1 MLRPLFVIG
10 LMSGTSADGID
21 AALCEISG
29 VPPSLSTRMVAG
41 RTIAYSHDFQQ
52 HIHQQGSIST
62 SRIDAL
68 VRLHFELGER
78 FASAVHELLAQAQ
91 WSASDVDL
99 IGLHGQTVWHEVAA
113 DGHVLA
119 SLQIAEAAVVAERTG
134 ITTIS
139 NFRARDIAAGGQ
151 GAPLTSYVDWLLLR
165 HPTHWRAIQNIGGI
179 SNVTLLP
186 PLSLDVPPL
195 SFDTGPGNALLDEA
209 MRLLTHGEKSYDED
223 GQFAKRG
230 HLDEVW
236 LSDLMEHPYF
246 QRRGP
251 KSTGRELFGPEMAA
265 ELVKV
270 GKQRG
275 LSEPDILAT
284 MTALTAASISQA
296 YRATAP
302 VMPTEVIIG
311 GGGWRNPTL
320 MDMLRSFL
328 PESEV
333 KSHEEIGMDS
343 DNKEALVFAVLAY
356 ESWFQRPGVLTS
368 LTGARRATVLGDITP
383 GENYVALLRDTWLL
397 DSAAKNAAS
406 SDVIPE

>member
-1 MLRPLFVIG
+1 MVRPLLVVG

-29 VPPSLSTRMVAG
+29 TPGTLSAKMIAG
-41 RTIAYSHDFQQ
+41 KTTIYSRDFQQ
-52 HIHQQGSIST
+52 HIHQQGAIST

-68 VRLHFELGER
+68 ARLHFELGER
-78 FASAVHELLAQAQ
+78 FATAVHELLDQAQ
-91 WSASDVDL
+91 MPATSVDL

-113 DGHVLA
+113 DGRVLA

-165 HPTHWRAIQNIGGI
+165 HPTRWRAIQNIGGI
-179 SNVTLLP
+179 SNVTFLP
-186 PLSLDVPPL
+186 PQSLDQPPL
-195 SFDTGPGNALLDEA
+195 SFDTGPGNALLDES
-209 MRLLTHGEKSYDED
+209 MRLLTQGEKSYDED

-230 HLDEVW
+230 QLDEVW
-236 LSDLMEHPYF
+236 LSDLIQHPYF
-246 QRRGP
+246 LRRGP
-251 KSTGRELFGPEMAA
+251 KSTGRELFGPDMAA
-265 ELVKV
+265 ELVKN

-284 MTALTAASISQA
+284 ITALTAVSIAEA

-302 VMPTEVIIG
+302 VMPAEVIIG

-333 KSHEEIGMDS
+333 KSHEDIGMDS

-368 LTGARRATVLGDITP
+368 LTGAQRATVLGDITP
-383 GENYVALLRDTWLL
+383 GDNYIALLRDTLL
-397 DSAAKNAAS
+397 ANEA
-406 SDVIPE
+406 